1 MTNLEQFRSTADEKS
16 LGIIFNMLS
25 TLYANP
31 ERSVMREYIAN
42 AIDSHQI
49 AGTKRPVEVTLP
61 TPASPNLV
69 IRDFGTGLSLDDLKH
84 VFFGFARSTKTDSD
98 EQIGALGIGAKSAFA
113 LSKAWTVTNIHAG
126 KKYVVASVND
136 ASGPMQSVIV
146 NGADTDEPSGIT
158 VSVPI
163 ERAHMGHSWDDTARE
178 LLRWF
183 PKGGVTVHG
192 LDDVSH
198 WSDTS
203 TVYGPL
209 VLDNDDS
216 RPYYHR
222 VDFRIAMCGVAYV
235 VDSETTDKVRQEA
248 LNRIDKILV
257 EVEGADRYATA
268 KSLAQVVRSQPA
280 SKDSA
285 DERIARQVSA
295 HRSVLKALVETAL
308 RNVLLM
314 DAGAIDFMPSRES
327 VQGNPRTV
335 DSITAALMSVLR
347 QFADEV
353 SASRVL
359 VPSDRIAKTNELGNH
374 IAGRSS
380 TNLLDALGVHDVD
393 TPVTRRKD
401 RYSLHTLVNHLTGVK
416 GSVLVHGMN
425 SVASLYKRGI
435 VERTTNQNIYT
446 MDGEPTIDGFGD
458 LTVLFRSTDERLPN
472 ALSREDYKALAAVIA
487 PKSEDSYGRGGDT
500 TTYSVYTMGS
510 DPMTWESSRG
520 SAEMTFD
527 EIIDEYAGSDI
538 PVYVVDLHEA
548 RTKAARGADGGLDG
562 VVIAR
567 GRRHFDTFVRALEIS
582 IYTSEKLSEDTSVA
596 NITRMSALLGQ
607 RADSEVRDMLTYK
620 DLSQSV
626 YATLREVLRSNYG
639 SLVTDDHRARKTVAS
654 YESGKVLLNS
664 DERLNKSVSELAH
677 LVKSSYESKQHKSL
691 VPASLT
697 AMLKE
702 TQSNPWPLLESVRG
716 DATQLRHAAVY
727 LAAVG

>member
-222 VDFRIAMCGVAYV
+222 VDFRVAMCGVAYV
-235 VDSETTDKVRQEA
+235 VDSENTDKVRQDA
-248 LNRIDKILV
+248 LNAIDKILV

-268 KSLAQVVRSQPA
+268 KNLAQVVRSQPA
-280 SKDSA
+280 AKDSD

-295 HRSVLKALVETAL
+295 HRSVLKAMVETAL
-308 RNVLLM
+308 RGVILVEP
-314 DAGAIDFMPSRES
+314 GSIDFMPSRES
-327 VQGNPRTV
+327 VQGTVRTLEA
-335 DSITAALMSVLR
+335 ITANVNAVVR
-347 QFADEV
+347 KFADEI
-353 SASRVL
+353 AAYRTL
-359 VPSDRIAKTNELGNH
+359 LPSDRIAKTGELSKH
-374 IAGRSS
+374 VMGRSS

-401 RYSLHTLVNHLTGVK
+401 RYSLHTLVNHLTGIK
-416 GSVLVHGMN
+416 GSVLVHDMN
-425 SVASLYKRGI
+425 GIASLYKRGI
-435 VERTTNQNIYT
+435 LERLTGQNIYT
-446 MDGEPTIDGFGD
+446 MDGEPSIPGFGD

-472 ALSREDYKALAAVIA
+472 ALTREDYKALASSIA
-487 PKSEDSYGRGGDT
+487 PKSEDSYGRGGDA
-500 TTYSVYTMGS
+500 TTYSVFTMS
-510 DPMTWESSRG
+510 HDPATWDAQRTSS
-520 SAEMTFD
+520 EMTFD

-538 PVYVVDLHEA
+538 PVYVVDSA
-548 RTKAARGADGGLDG
+548 INGATRGAAGGLDG

-567 GRRHFDTFVRALEIS
+567 GRRNFDTFAKVLEID
-582 IYTSEKLSEDTSVA
+582 IQNNDALAENTTVA
-596 NITRMSALLGQ
+596 NITRMAALLGQ
-607 RADSEVRDMLTYK
+607 RTDSEVRDMLTYK

-654 YESGKVLLNS
+654 YEAGKVLLNS

-677 LVKSSYESKQHKSL
+677 LVKSSYESKQHKGL

-702 TQSNPWPLLESVRG
+702 SQSNPWPLLESVRG